1 MLWTWD
7 GKLQSASAGGSSIDV
22 KYAPGF
28 DRVYKE
34 STVGQTTTKSKYIVD
49 PTGDLTLILLE
60 VDPDENDPNAS
71 IRRTYLYANSQV
83 IAQHNGFYKDDIY
96 FYLHDRLGS
105 VRQVI
110 DTSASVKNKY
120 VYQPFGESFASEQ
133 AENVTNAFKFTG
145 QLIDAEVE
153 QYYLRARQYD
163 LSIHRFPSRDSY
175 EGTFESPLELHRYLY
190 CMNEPINCWDPSGE
204 MGFIGIIIGTGTSNW
219 MRSEEAKVRA
229 GQLAA
234 VTALVGY
241 VAWKTDWY
249 NLGLALATLTDDV
262 TDNFLDVALSVY
274 AIKDS
279 SKNERHGDQ
288 GRSLEKAKK
297 QIAEL
302 EEKLKNASGRE
313 AKKIKKKIEHIW
325 QDAQKKS
332 KGETHHRT

>member
-1 MLWTWD
+1 M
-7 GKLQSASAGGSSIDV
+7 
-22 KYAPGF
+22 
-28 DRVYKE
+28 
-34 STVGQTTTKSKYIVD
+34 
-49 PTGDLTLILLE
+49 
-60 VDPDENDPNAS
+60 DPDENDPNAS

-83 IAQHNGFYKDDIY
+83 IAQHNGFYEDDIY

-219 MRSEEAKVRA
+219 MRSEEGRSC

-234 VTALVGY
+234 VTAL
-241 VAWKTDWY
+241 
-249 NLGLALATLTDDV
+249 
-262 TDNFLDVALSVY
+262 
-274 AIKDS
+274 
-279 SKNERHGDQ
+279 
-288 GRSLEKAKK
+288 
-297 QIAEL
+297 
-302 EEKLKNASGRE
+302 
-313 AKKIKKKIEHIW
+313 
-325 QDAQKKS
+325 
-332 KGETHHRT
+332 